1 MVSTRRKR
9 RLRNQGE
16 SVRVLRLEPTRGW
29 GSLKLRELWDYRDLI
44 YFLLWREIKGRYKQM
59 ALGPLWFVLQPLFS
73 IVLNTLIFGVL
84 AQLPSDGLPYP
95 LFNYTGLLPWQFF
108 ANAVMKSAGSLVN
121 NQNLITKVYF
131 PRLVMPIVGALSG
144 LLDFAIAFGL
154 LLVVMLYYGFVP
166 KVTVLVLPLFLLL
179 SALTA
184 LGVGLWL
191 AALQARFRDVGFML
205 SYLLQAWM
213 YATPVVYATT
223 VIPSRWQ
230 FVYQLN
236 PMTIVVE
243 GFRWALLDKGTINW
257 VSAVISIL
265 GVLAL
270 LVTGAFIFRRTERTI
285 IDVV

>member
-1 MVSTRRKR
+1 MTPTRRKR

-108 ANAVMKSAGSLVN
+108 ANAVTKSAGSLVN

-166 KVTVLVLPLFLLL
+166 KVTVLVVPLFLLL

-205 SYLLQAWM
+205 SYMLQAWM
-213 YATPVVYATT
+213 YATPVVYATS

-257 VSAVISIL
+257 IATVISVL
-265 GVLAL
+265 GVLGM
-270 LVTGAFIFRRTERTI
+270 LVTGAFVFRRTERTI
-285 IDVV
+285 VDVV

>member
-1 MVSTRRKR
+1 
-9 RLRNQGE
+9 
-16 SVRVLRLEPTRGW
+16 
-29 GSLKLRELWDYRDLI
+29 LKLRELWDYRDLI

-108 ANAVMKSAGSLVN
+108 ANAVTKSAGSLVN

-166 KVTVLVLPLFLLL
+166 KVTVLVVPLFLLL

-205 SYLLQAWM
+205 SYMLQAWM
-213 YATPVVYATT
+213 YATPVVYATS

-257 VSAVISIL
+257 IATVISVL
-265 GVLAL
+265 GVLGM
-270 LVTGAFIFRRTERTI
+270 LVTGAFVFRRTERTI
-285 IDVV
+285 VDVV